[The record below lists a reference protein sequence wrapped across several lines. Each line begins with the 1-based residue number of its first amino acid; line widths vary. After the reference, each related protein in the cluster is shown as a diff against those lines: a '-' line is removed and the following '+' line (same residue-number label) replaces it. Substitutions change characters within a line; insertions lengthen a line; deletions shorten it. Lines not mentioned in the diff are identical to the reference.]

1 MCMFFY
7 LTIHFQRQ
15 PTFLFLKKPYLLCT
29 TLILMDSS
37 NINEALH
44 NTKTMKVKINA
55 QTCLFEQT
63 SFASIPPFIP
73 KSKHLNINK
82 FTT

>member
-1 MCMFFY
+1 
-7 LTIHFQRQ
+7 
-15 PTFLFLKKPYLLCT
+15 
-29 TLILMDSS
+29 MDSS